1 MNKKYIPFT
10 FESGRALLGSTVTH
24 VTSNSDHLVVGASR
38 NQINIGGD
46 WIYYEVFLK
55 DYSFGNGNPC
65 GVENKID
72 WNTLLK
78 KYPDGVPVVVN
89 NRDNNNKE
97 KRYLWGLLC
106 GCFRCYD
113 SGKTKLTSESSELL
127 ISWEQCVPFYKV
139 DGGEHDK

>member
-10 FESGRALLGSTVTH
+10 FESGRALLGSIVTH
-24 VTSNSDHLVVGASR
+24 TTSNHDRLIIGASR
-38 NQINIGGD
+38 NQINVGGE
-46 WIYYEVFLK
+46 WIYYEVFFK

-78 KYPDGVPVVVN
+78 KYPDGVPVLVS
-89 NRDNNNKE
+89 NNNNLPKK
-97 KRYLWGLLC
+97 KRYLEGLF
-106 GCFRCYD
+106 GESFRCYCF
-113 SGKTKLTSESSELL
+113 GKTKFTFESLDLL
-127 ISWEQCVPFYKV
+127 SSWEECIPFYKI